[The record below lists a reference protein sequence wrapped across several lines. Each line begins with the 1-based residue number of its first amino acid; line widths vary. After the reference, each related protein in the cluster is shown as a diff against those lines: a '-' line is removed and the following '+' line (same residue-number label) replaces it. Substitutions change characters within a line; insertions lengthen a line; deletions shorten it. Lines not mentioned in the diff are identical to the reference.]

1 MFVKGNVV
9 NVFVDIQL
17 IVNVFFRQLDEYVI
31 IVVKLKKR
39 FFYKFVCFFE
49 NVCFNKVMND
59 YLWRE
64 IIDNDNQEVVKE
76 FVGIFFSIDEC
87 EIELN
92 DDGFCEVVVDD
103 NI

>member
-1 MFVKGNVV
+1 MENSE
-9 NVFVDIQL
+9 L
-17 IVNVFFRQLDEYVI
+17 
-31 IVVKLKKR
+31 
-39 FFYKFVCFFE
+39 YKFLGI
-49 NVCFNKVMND
+49 NID

-64 IIDNDNQEVVKE
+64 VIDNDNQEVVKE

>member
-1 MFVKGNVV
+1 MKWLDRLEILKLYLLEERLIFQRILFMQIRELFRGGQMFVKGNVV

-49 NVCFNKVMND
+49 NVCFNKVMNV
-59 YLWRE
+59 L
-64 IIDNDNQEVVKE
+64 
-76 FVGIFFSIDEC
+76 
-87 EIELN
+87 
-92 DDGFCEVVVDD
+92 
-103 NI
+103 

>member
-1 MFVKGNVV
+1 MENSE
-9 NVFVDIQL
+9 L
-17 IVNVFFRQLDEYVI
+17 
-31 IVVKLKKR
+31 
-39 FFYKFVCFFE
+39 YKFLGI
-49 NVCFNKVMND
+49 NID

-76 FVGIFFSIDEC
+76 FVGIFFSIDER